1 MFSRGREKRGRDSEI
16 VKEGGG
22 CRGERE
28 EERGR
33 ERAKRM
39 KCPRFFLSSSY
50 FLLFFFSSPFLFL
63 SFVNFQNPTI
73 HSLRIRSFTPR
84 KMIKTMMRFPFFIWG
99 NNKWTPRSK
108 ISSSIV
114 PSAGN
119 SWNICTNE
127 FSNISR
133 EAGNDIFSIPP
144 SLLPLPFFLLP
155 LPPPIQKLRNKR
167 TLFSLSWLDIIVQ
180 SRD

>member
-33 ERAKRM
+33 GRAKRM

-114 PSAGN
+114 PHPQEILGISVQ
-119 SWNICTNE
+119 TN
-127 FSNISR
+127 FRIFR
-133 EAGNDIFSIPP
+133 EKPGTIFSQYPHLSFR
-144 SLLPLPFFLLP
+144 SLSSSSSSS
-155 LPPPIQKLRNKR
+155 IQKLRNKR
-167 TLFSLSWLDIIVQ
+167 TLFSLSWLDIVVQ

>member
-1 MFSRGREKRGRDSEI
+1 MQGR
-16 VKEGGG
+16 
-22 CRGERE
+22 
-28 EERGR
+28 ERGR
-33 ERAKRM
+33 ERERESEENEVSS
-39 KCPRFFLSSSY
+39 FFPIIQ
-50 FLLFFFSSPFLFL
+50 LLPSLFFSSPFLFL

-133 EAGNDIFSIPP
+133 EAGNDIFSIP
-144 SLLPLPFFLLP
+144 SSPLSSSSSSS
-155 LPPPIQKLRNKR
+155 IQKLRNKR
-167 TLFSLSWLDIIVQ
+167 TLFSLSWLDIVVQ